1 MFRTSRD
8 YLSCSVEQLIGRF
21 LQGNEICLEQAV
33 TTCRV
38 AWSSLL
44 VDFSKGTRYV

>member
-33 TTCRV
+33 TTFHV
-38 AWSSLL
+38 VKSGLL
-44 VDFSKGTRYV
+44 VDFSKE